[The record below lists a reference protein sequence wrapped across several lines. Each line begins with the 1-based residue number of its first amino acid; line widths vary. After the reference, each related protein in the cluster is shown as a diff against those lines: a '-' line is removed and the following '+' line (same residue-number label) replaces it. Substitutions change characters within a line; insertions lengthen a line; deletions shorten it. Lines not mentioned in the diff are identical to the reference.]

1 MTMTGTASRN
11 TAPHQNTC
19 SIAPPISG
27 PTAPPRGRL
36 VDHTA
41 IARVRCLLSRNMLLI
56 SDSVDGISV
65 APASPSTARAPISM
79 PALTE

>member
-1 MTMTGTASRN
+1 
-11 TAPHQNTC
+11 
-19 SIAPPISG
+19 
-27 PTAPPRGRL
+27 
-36 VDHTA
+36 
-41 IARVRCLLSRNMLLI
+41 MLLI